1 MKRWRGF
8 FTVAVLCFGLLSFA
22 TPTAAQDSPSD
33 DSGDTPMTGILDDE
47 EISTKLRGGLFVS
60 AAFGSASADPL
71 NTSIRSAEIYQT
83 VSETEIDEQTF
94 GRASIGWKL
103 AEGKGAFRLS
113 FNGYRED
120 DYTFTSQGLSKRALD
135 PSGGSAPLASALL
148 SWWNLSIKDGQ
159 MVAVLSQPVFELT
172 AYATDP
178 LTGTLIMNPDGSCQ
192 PRLGP
197 DGLPV
202 QQGDDLNCNNIP
214 DPNEVRYPSSEPPF
228 VRSVPDNL
236 ENQLQT
242 IDLTYGRQFG
252 GRRYSSAWQAGL
264 RYFEYEGQVMG
275 GAWLWTDEFGGFS
288 DGSLLRPL
296 RLAQSADGIGPTGSW
311 EVDFNFFNK
320 GLVFFVKATTAFTFN
335 NIEVDSGNFFTL
347 VQDLGDLEW
356 VVASA
361 RLKEKRDKSSWQNS
375 GEFGA
380 RVHLR
385 NGLELEVGYTI
396 NGFLDVVITPFD
408 LTLPETTQQTVDGTS
423 ALFATQD
430 YKVDSFHFGVGF
442 QF

>member
-22 TPTAAQDSPSD
+22 TPAAAQETPSD
-33 DSGDTPMTGILDDE
+33 DSGDTPMIGSTDE
-47 EISTKLRGGLFVS
+47 EISSKLRGGWFVS
-60 AAFGSASADPL
+60 AAFGSASADPF
-71 NTSIRSAEIYQT
+71 NTSIRSAEGYET
-83 VSETEIDEQTF
+83 ASETEIDEQTF

-103 AEGKGAFRLS
+103 PEGKGAFRLS

-120 DYTFTSQGLSKRALD
+120 EYTFKSQGLSRGVLNPD
-135 PSGGSAPLASALL
+135 GTPQNVNASEVLP
-148 SWWNLSIKDGQ
+148 WWNLTIKDGQ
-159 MVAVLSQPVFELT
+159 MVAVLSPPVFET
-172 AYATDP
+172 TDYAIDP
-178 LTGTLIMNPDGSCQ
+178 LTGTVILNPDGSCVL
-192 PRLGP
+192 RLGG

-202 QQGDDLNCNNIP
+202 QVGDDLNCNNIP
-214 DPNEVRYPSSEPPF
+214 DPNEVRYPTSEPAF

-252 GRRYSSAWQAGL
+252 GRRYSSQWQAGV

-275 GAWLWTDEFGGFS
+275 GAWLFLGGDGGFS

-296 RLAQSADGIGPTGSW
+296 RLAQKADGLGPTGSW

-320 GLVFFVKATTAFTFN
+320 GLVLFMKATTALTFN
-335 NIEVDSGNFFTL
+335 NISVDSGNFFTL
-347 VQDLGDLEW
+347 VNDQTLEW
-356 VVASA
+356 VVAST
-361 RLKEKRDKSSWQNS
+361 RLKESRDKSSWQNS

-380 RVHLR
+380 RIHLR
-385 NGLELEVGYTI
+385 NGLEFELGYTI
-396 NGFLDVVITPFD
+396 NGFLDVVISPFD
-408 LTLPETTQQTVDGTS
+408 LTLPETSQQTVDGTS
-423 ALFATQD
+423 ALFTTQD
-430 YKVDSFHFGVGF
+430 YRMDSFHVGVGF